1 MDVPSGSEK
10 EKLTETQVKVI
21 LILLDNKGHASWELA
36 EWLKMKD
43 SNLSPLLKDL
53 RASRKIIRKGRS
65 RLSKREHIKKGEYR
79 EYPYYLT
86 DDITGFKVLIEMVA
100 AAGRPY
106 DTGFLFA
113 IIRNSKYLN
122 VMIEKFKDEII
133 DIMRT
138 EFGLVDKSPI
148 YDDIFIQKIEP
159 ELETELFCELA
170 PPSAIQLWYKKYL
183 KSINAASQLNQAHT
197 V

>member
-10 EKLTETQVKVI
+10 KKLTETQVKVI
-21 LILLDNKGHASWELA
+21 LLLLDNKGHASWELA
-36 EWLKMKD
+36 EWLNMKD

-53 RASRKIIRKGRS
+53 RVSRKIIRRGRS
-65 RLSKREHIKKGEYR
+65 RLSKRKPNNKGEYR

-86 DDITGFKVLIEMVA
+86 DDITVFKALIKMVA

-106 DTGFLFA
+106 DAGFLFA
-113 IIRNSKYLN
+113 IIRNSKYLK
-122 VMIEKFKDEII
+122 VMMEKFKDEII
-133 DIMRT
+133 EIMRK

-148 YDDIFIQKIEP
+148 YDDIFVQKIEP
-159 ELETELFCELA
+159 ELETEVFCELA

-183 KSINAASQLNQAHT
+183 ESINAASQLDQAHT